1 MLSLLKNDL
10 NVLTKQYKMYVILL
24 VFFLCAGSVSTTD
37 EFFSTFPLVVCSWFT
52 ASLIG
57 WDERCYAEGT
67 LDPNAVSRRTY
78 VQGKYLFLFIML
90 ALSLI
95 ITVSGLV
102 SRYPVGSPD
111 FCNVLLTMLAAA
123 FLVPSIMLPVIFKNS
138 AKKSVLKYLLILIVA
153 VAVCYYFSAAFEH
166 RYIARIGLV
175 PVIIA
180 GIVFLALYVFSC
192 MLSIKYYEKREL

>member
-1 MLSLLKNDL
+1 MLSLLKKDL
-10 NVLTKQYKMYVILL
+10 NVLTKQYKMYVLLL

-57 WDERCYAEGT
+57 YDESCFADGS
-67 LDPNAVSRRTY
+67 LDPNAVSRKSY
-78 VQGKYLFLFIML
+78 VLGKYLFLFIML

-95 ITVSGLV
+95 ITISGLT
-102 SRYPVGSPD
+102 SRYTVGAAD

-138 AKKSVLKYLLILIVA
+138 AQKSVLKYLLILIVA

-166 RYIARIGLV
+166 RYIAQSGLV
-175 PVIIA
+175 HCIIA
-180 GIVFLALYVFSC
+180 GVLFLALYVGSC
-192 MLSIKYYEKREL
+192 VLSIKYYEKREL